1 MFRSRVMGVG
11 GVLSELTNGI
21 RFVPVFGDT
30 IYCIQAPC
38 PQGGRPGQ
46 VYTPSPTPAP
56 TPVPA
61 PTPAP
66 ATVPASKPTTSALPL
81 LLGAAYLLLA

>member
-1 MFRSRVMGVG
+1 MFQSRVSGVG
-11 GVLSELTNGI
+11 GIVSELTTGL
-21 RFVPVFGDT
+21 RSVPIFGST

-46 VYTPSPTPAP
+46 VYTPTPAP
-56 TPVPA
+56 TPTPDPV

-66 ATVPASKPTTSALPL
+66 APAPAKPAGSGFPL
-81 LLGAAYLLLA
+81 LIGAALLLLS